1 MKTDLSGAFSR
12 GFWNGFCSPMLLFD
26 ASGFET
32 ESRVPTKY
40 LSTDWNRV
48 IDAILGRRAPGTPG
62 DSSLPSVV
70 KHPSRRWIDHLP
82 SSQAIDDLERVSQS
96 SADRLMK
103 LIAQEQL
110 DRAERHRQAAEL
122 NRLNAEFAIR
132 QAERGH
138 WMGFAL
144 VIVSVAAGVT
154 TAFMQCPWQV
164 SVAFVS
170 VPLLGAVRAFVPRGK
185 SAS

>member
-70 KHPSRRWIDHLP
+70 KHPSQRWIDHLP
-82 SSQAIDDLERVSQS
+82 SPQALQDLERVAQGA
-96 SADRLMK
+96 ADRVMK
-103 LIAQEQL
+103 IVEQEQL
-110 DRAERHRQAAEL
+110 HRIERRRQVV
-122 NRLNAEFAIR
+122 EFNIR

-170 VPLLGAVRAFVPRGK
+170 VPLLGAVRAFVPRGR